1 MNTFQT
7 LLVLTAACMQAFC
20 EERRVR
26 QQQGQVLGPAVLLF
40 GCRSP
45 SADYLLRD
53 ELATYEQEGVLS
65 GVLTAFSRT
74 WGLDKT
80 YVQVG
85 LGFRV

>member
-1 MNTFQT
+1 
-7 LLVLTAACMQAFC
+7 MQAFC

-26 QQQGQVLGPAVLLF
+26 QGQGQVLGPAVLLF

-53 ELATYEQEGVLS
+53 ELAGFEQEGVLTNM
-65 GVLTAFSRT
+65 LTAFSRS

-80 YVQVG
+80 YVQV
-85 LGFRV
+85 RTRSAWS